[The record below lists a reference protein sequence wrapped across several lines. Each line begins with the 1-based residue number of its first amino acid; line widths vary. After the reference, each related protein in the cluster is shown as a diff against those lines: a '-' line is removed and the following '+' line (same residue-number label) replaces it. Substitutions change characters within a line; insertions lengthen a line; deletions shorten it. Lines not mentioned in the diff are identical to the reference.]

1 MTWFLV
7 SVLTSLSSLVLTAA
21 ARVWETVV
29 RRRSCLCRSS
39 DCRSFSTP
47 SNFCSKYTAPSGT
60 NHTRHKTYVS
70 FCTIYQNIC
79 TSHLSIALSLAPL
92 RPSFPPSHTQ
102 RIRYCLACSLR
113 EWCWLSSRLVC
124 RVSSCSCGEEKLRSC
139 SIRSA
144 ASSSCCLATSW

>member
-60 NHTRHKTYVS
+60 NHTRHKIYMYVS
-70 FCTIYQNIC
+70 FCTIYQHISSLYC
-79 TSHLSIALSLAPL
+79 SIISP
-92 RPSFPPSHTQ
+92 PPSLLPSLSHTEDTVLPGLFAEGVV
-102 RIRYCLACSLR
+102 LAVQQTGLQG
-113 EWCWLSSRLVC
+113 L
-124 RVSSCSCGEEKLRSC
+124 
-139 SIRSA
+139 
-144 ASSSCCLATSW
+144 